1 MVAEEEEKAGRK
13 YWTAFLSDSGKLF
26 QLTQVARQGLG
37 ILVGILLV
45 KLSFSQDQIGI
56 YEMWMFLGLVFTLL
70 CLTGSMQALGTL
82 YHKWDGPD
90 KLSGIWT
97 VYWVSLAG
105 SILLALGIWH
115 FQDFILPFLFKGTSV
130 IALGPVLIFL
140 VLHLTS
146 GMIPYLLL
154 VQNQHWRFF
163 LSYGVCAVL
172 ALVPAVIF
180 VGTHSKSLEDLIW
193 MLLVGAALEHCLL
206 LYLLVKVSAPK
217 FARKQFYSF
226 LRVVIPLTGLAG
238 MGYAAQIFDT
248 WLVNSVY
255 QDAGTYAIF
264 RYGARELPGAVALAS
279 AFATAMV
286 VLLTKNYQESLE
298 RIRSGT
304 NRALWIF
311 TPVAVVLMLSSHLL
325 FKWIYNE
332 EFVASAIVF
341 NCYLLIG
348 ISRWIFPQA
357 ILVARDHY
365 WALSMISF
373 IEAIVN
379 VGLSIW
385 WVRHLGL
392 AGVALATVVA
402 FFLEKVLMVSYVQLR
417 EKIPLQQYIPVR
429 SFILSTCVLVGT
441 FVLTFLFGNHT
452 LI

>member
-1 MVAEEEEKAGRK
+1 MVAEEEEKAGRR
-13 YWTAFLSDSGKLF
+13 YWTEFLTDSGKLF
-26 QLTQVARQGLG
+26 QFTQVVRQGLG
-37 ILVGILLV
+37 VLIGILLV
-45 KLSFSQDQIGI
+45 KLSFTQVQIGI

-82 YHKWDGPD
+82 YHKWHATD

-97 VYWVSLAG
+97 VYGVSLLG
-105 SILLALGIWH
+105 CILLALSIWY
-115 FQDFILPFLFKGTSV
+115 FQDFLLPLLFKGTSV
-130 IALGPVLIFL
+130 VALGPVLIFM

-154 VQNQHWRFF
+154 VRNQHWKLF
-163 LSYGVCAVL
+163 LTYMVCMVL
-172 ALVPAVIF
+172 ALVPAVIY
-180 VGTHSKSLEDLIW
+180 VGTHSKSLEDLIL
-193 MLLVGAALEHCLL
+193 MLLLGAVLEHSFL
-206 LYLLVKVSAPK
+206 LYLLVKISIPRFVQ
-217 FARKQFYSF
+217 RQLYHI

-255 QDAGTYAIF
+255 QDAGIYAIF

-279 AFATAMV
+279 AFTTAMV
-286 VLLTKNYQESLE
+286 VLLTKNYRKSLE
-298 RIRSGT
+298 RIKSGT

-311 TPVAVVLMLSSHLL
+311 TPVAVVLMLSSHIL
-325 FKWIYNE
+325 FEWMYSD

-365 WALSMISF
+365 WALTSISL

-379 VGLSIW
+379 IGLSIW
-385 WVRHLGL
+385 WIRHFGL

-402 FFLEKVLMVSYVQLR
+402 FLLEKVLMVSYVQIR
-417 EKIPLQQYIPVR
+417 EHVPLQHYIPVR

-441 FVLTFLFGNHT
+441 FVLTLLFGNHT